1 MDVSVL
7 LPNEDVAARL
17 ALLFGVAGFKKE
29 SDQACVFDYSTFN
42 VVAPCDDTSSRDTLI
57 QLLMPLAN
65 DMNSNSQCKKTDG
78 NRPQWVGTFVSCE
91 SCTERKSSPSTC
103 KVCFLRSIFGH
114 RDNAFAGAFPVTMV
128 FAACLFGGYWPLDKW
143 QSSVRSSLP
152 GMNENLA
159 RGFKVDKINA
169 DTESDGPPP
178 GPPPKITDESQ
189 FSQAVQQSSEAIQH
203 EEVQGEEVSR
213 RPETRS
219 RANEQVSRAS
229 NVQHEQVQGEEVNI
243 LAPPATVP
251 RRPGTRSRAN
261 EQASRASHVQHEEVQ
276 GEEVHALAVPATP
289 ATIAVSATTATF
301 AVPATT
307 ATLAVPATTATLAVS
322 ATPAPKPK
330 TEVKDSDLKYA
341 ETIKKGFIPHLKTII
356 ETYPEVMSKLQG
368 VFNSCFAS
376 DNVKNKITILREEEK
391 IQLLRFQYDGS
402 GTGSQTSPNNHHHGS
417 KSKSEEDEDVVV
429 VNELYVKVSQMQLM
443 YAVSDGLNPF
453 YPASVEVAFAFA
465 LLLFM
470 KENYCGDTTAIWKEM
485 CCLYKKQK
493 PETTKQSVQKDQIKA
508 IYELTK
514 LMCTSSTLRDAA
526 SYLERSD
533 KPIEDIFDVLV
544 DETKT
549 SYACEILGL
558 LKGAMGLPANY
569 TFTQLPKFNPII
581 CHLNFLGSERYI

>member
-219 RANEQVSRAS
+219 RANEQ
-229 NVQHEQVQGEEVNI
+229 
-243 LAPPATVP
+243 
-251 RRPGTRSRAN
+251 
-261 EQASRASHVQHEEVQ
+261 ASRASHVQHEEVQ

-307 ATLAVPATTATLAVS
+307 ATLAVPATTATIAVSATPATLAVS